1 MELKNI
7 SSENLS
13 ELNYGKWIVVFWVP
27 WGKPSFKEMRL
38 VRSSKSKS
46 KLACVN
52 VEDNP
57 EIAFKFNISFF
68 PTTIHLNQGR
78 ESKRVF
84 GFSERRNA

>member
-7 SSENLS
+7 SSENMS

-38 VRSSKSKS
+38 VRSSRSKS
-46 KLACVN
+46 MLACVN

-57 EIAFKFNISFF
+57 DIAEKFKVSFF

-78 ESKRVF
+78 ESKRIF
-84 GFSERRNA
+84 GFSGRRDS